1 MSSFSKRQTQE
12 RIRLILRQF
21 TAPLS
26 LHHYCVSVWQ
36 PIAEQMF
43 EALPDYTPSMI
54 DVISRVPGE
63 FVAVPEIKSAPIGAI
78 VIVGI
83 AERPGPADPR
93 RVAPKSTTVGWLGLP
108 YLPGRRQRA
117 EQPVIE
123 RRPHVWTGDSWKP
136 CTIYP

>member
-12 RIRLILRQF
+12 RIRLILRQL
-21 TAPLS
+21 TAPFS
-26 LHHYCVSVWQ
+26 LHRYSVAVWQ

-43 EALPDYTPSMI
+43 DALPEYSPSMI

-63 FVAVPEIKSAPIGAI
+63 FVPITDIETAPVGAI
-78 VIVGI
+78 VIVGF
-83 AERPGPADPR
+83 AERQAPNEPR
-93 RVAPKSTTVGWLGLP
+93 PVPSRTAVGWLGLP

-117 EQPVIE
+117 ASPPID
-123 RRPHVWTGDSWKP
+123 RRPHIWSNDSWKP